1 MMIMKFF
8 LFRSLVHLCLI
19 VSSSVMPQYGD
30 IEQKQYDDF
39 KLMSAFHKYLTIP
52 TRETYS
58 SFRFYVIEYY
68 NRSPVDCLKL
78 SERHRNDWVFK
89 VIFWHAL
96 TEPFEYIDP
105 ATITPGYYHNVLEWI
120 SQKIR
125 GFFLYCS
132 CSDESKFKTELETVS
147 LMVKSAE
154 RTASE
159 LKSLGNSDKL
169 IRGSDDLVAI
179 WKYLIRN
186 ISIDF
191 ANKTI
196 DYYSLFRTF
205 NDVSILIK
213 TDSFPNGPSLRLSKR
228 YALLWFY
235 LHNIYYLNCNVIFH
249 IHHHHKAFI
258 VYLVMEF
265 YKRTWGIY
273 ELYPNII
280 RYLFEKLY
288 GNGSQQLDTILELF
302 IVYNFENYRNW
313 PGVSKNVSN
322 YSELA
327 CYFTKNSDE
336 NYCVI
341 TWNVRALAE
350 LEAYLIQ
357 HGQKIDYSNK

>member
-1 MMIMKFF
+1 M
-8 LFRSLVHLCLI
+8 
-19 VSSSVMPQYGD
+19 
-30 IEQKQYDDF
+30 
-39 KLMSAFHKYLTIP
+39 
-52 TRETYS
+52 
-58 SFRFYVIEYY
+58 
-68 NRSPVDCLKL
+68 
-78 SERHRNDWVFK
+78 
-89 VIFWHAL
+89 IFWHAL
-96 TEPFEYIDP
+96 TEPFEFIDP
-105 ATITPGYYHNVLEWI
+105 ATITPGYYHYVLEWI
-120 SQKIR
+120 SQKIKCI
-125 GFFLYCS
+125 FLYCS
-132 CSDESKFKTELETVS
+132 CSDETKFKTELETIS
-147 LMVKSAE
+147 LMVKTAE
-154 RTASE
+154 STASE
-159 LKSLGNSDKL
+159 LKSLGNNDKL

-191 ANKTI
+191 TNKTI
-196 DYYSLFRTF
+196 DYYSLFRAF

-265 YKRTWGIY
+265 YKRTWGTY

-288 GNGSQQLDTILELF
+288 GNGSQQLDPILELF
-302 IVYNFENYRNW
+302 IGYNFENYRNW

-327 CYFTKNSDE
+327 CYFNKCPDE

-341 TWNVRALAE
+341 TWKVRALAE
-350 LEAYLIQ
+350 LEAHLIQ
-357 HGQKIDYSNK
+357 HGQKIK